1 MAGLVGTD
9 QPAPPCPGPEKT
21 FHSEDSSFGKS
32 PFLCICAWKQL
43 LAAH

>member
-9 QPAPPCPGPEKT
+9 QPVPPCPGLEKT

-32 PFLCICAWKQL
+32 PFCAFVPGSSP
-43 LAAH
+43 